1 MVLTAALCALAAA
14 AFASEAFQWV
24 EFTNAMGVGV
34 VYPDILTEG
43 DEPYTDGDGVLVF
56 ERSAPGPLGDS
67 SYFLELSARKDK
79 KATAASR
86 LAQWTD
92 LTEDE
97 FGYVYGVEPLEGTA
111 RVEGEAYT
119 LDYVGRMTEDAD
131 VVHVYGIVRDG
142 IVAEYRLGFPK
153 AEAARFEAALKRMD
167 ESLKIAGE

>member
-1 MVLTAALCALAAA
+1 MVLTVALCALAAA

-43 DEPYTDGDGVLVF
+43 DEPYT
-56 ERSAPGPLGDS
+56 
-67 SYFLELSARKDK
+67 
-79 KATAASR
+79 
-86 LAQWTD
+86 
-92 LTEDE
+92 
-97 FGYVYGVEPLEGTA
+97 
-111 RVEGEAYT
+111 
-119 LDYVGRMTEDAD
+119 DAD